1 MGMKK
6 VLMSM
11 AVLAAMVAFAAC
23 GNNTKKAEEKAAEA
37 TEQCCAEGCCKPEG
51 ECTKA
56 EGCCKAEGECTKAED
71 CCKEEGCCK
80 DKACTEQECA
90 ECTECT
96 ECPDCP
102 AGESAK

>member
-1 MGMKK
+1 MKK

-11 AVLAAMVAFAAC
+11 AVLAAMIAFAAC
-23 GNNTKKAEEKAAEA
+23 GNNTKKAEDKAAEA
-37 TEQCCAEGCCKPEG
+37 TEQCCAEGCCKGED

-56 EGCCKAEGECTKAED
+56 EGCCKGEGECAK
-71 CCKEEGCCK
+71 EGCCK
-80 DKACTEQECA
+80 EGACTEQECA

-102 AGESAK
+102 AGESAE

>member
-1 MGMKK
+1 
-6 VLMSM
+6 M
-11 AVLAAMVAFAAC
+11 AVLAAMIAFAAC

-37 TEQCCAEGCCKPEG
+37 TEQCCAEGCCKAEG

-56 EGCCKAEGECTKAED
+56 EGCCKEG
-71 CCKEEGCCK
+71 
-80 DKACTEQECA
+80 ACTEQECA

-102 AGESAK
+102 AGESAE

>member
-1 MGMKK
+1 
-6 VLMSM
+6 MSM
-11 AVLAAMVAFAAC
+11 AVVAAMIAFASC

-37 TEQCCAEGCCKPEG
+37 TEQCCAEGCCKAEG

-56 EGCCKAEGECTKAED
+56 EGCCKEG
-71 CCKEEGCCK
+71 
-80 DKACTEQECA
+80 ACTEQECA

-102 AGESAK
+102 AGESAE

>member
-1 MGMKK
+1 MKK

-11 AVLAAMVAFAAC
+11 AVLAAMIAFAAC

-37 TEQCCAEGCCKPEG
+37 TEQCCAEGCCKAEG

-56 EGCCKAEGECTKAED
+56 EGCCKEG
-71 CCKEEGCCK
+71 
-80 DKACTEQECA
+80 ACTEQECA

-102 AGESAK
+102 AGESAE

>member
-1 MGMKK
+1 
-6 VLMSM
+6 MSM
-11 AVLAAMVAFAAC
+11 AVLAAMIAFAAC

-37 TEQCCAEGCCKPEG
+37 TEQCCAEGCCKAEG

-56 EGCCKAEGECTKAED
+56 EGCCKEG
-71 CCKEEGCCK
+71 
-80 DKACTEQECA
+80 ACTEQECA

-102 AGESAK
+102 AGESAE